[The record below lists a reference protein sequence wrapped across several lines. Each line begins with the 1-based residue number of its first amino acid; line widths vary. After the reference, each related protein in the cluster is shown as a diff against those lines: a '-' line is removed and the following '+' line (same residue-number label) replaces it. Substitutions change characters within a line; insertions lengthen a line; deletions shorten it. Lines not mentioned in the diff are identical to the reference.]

1 MSGRRKSKD
10 SIRAQLTAR
19 QRSWLKHLE
28 TAELNGETLRD
39 YASRKK
45 LSVHSLYSTRK
56 RLRQLGMSFPTRPA
70 KRAVSFDRVT
80 VVPEPVAPS
89 VAWRLRFPNGAVLE
103 SNTDLS
109 GNAGADLIAAIARI
123 S

>member
-1 MSGRRKSKD
+1 MSGPHKSTE
-10 SIRAQLTAR
+10 SIHAQLTAR

-28 TAELNGETLRD
+28 TAEANGETLRD

-56 RLRQLGMSFPTRPA
+56 RLRQLGMSFPTRPT
-70 KRAVSFDRVT
+70 KRAASFDRVK
-80 VVPEPVAPS
+80 VAPQPAAPR
-89 VAWRLRFPNGAVLE
+89 VAWRVRFPNGAVLE
-103 SNTDLS
+103 SSIDLS
-109 GNAGADLIAAIARI
+109 GDTGAALISAIARI